1 MACFHNDPT
10 ARVLESGFSSIG
22 LLDFPLAAAAEV

>member
-1 MACFHNDPT
+1 MARFIM
-10 ARVLESGFSSIG
+10 ARACGFLKRLSSIG